1 MKIEDFFL
9 KSVGEW
15 KSMRS
20 SHSLAFQE
28 FEEIRSTIK
37 IFPIR
42 INDSKVIKII
52 KEYSINTNEVKT
64 AFLMS
69 WKAKSEWND
78 ENEKEN
84 SSGESILI
92 PLEVSE
98 TEGKIIRSVGYTEAV
113 ELISSYKLL
122 NDGTLIIYSNYN
134 QINTEE
140 RVWFLSNN
148 LRSRSS
154 VTRATNSLAILHTSY
169 ASEIRSFKK

>member
-15 KSMRS
+15 NSMRS

-42 INDSKVIKII
+42 NDDSKVIKLL
-52 KEYSINTNEVKT
+52 KEYSRNTNEVKT

-69 WKAKSEWND
+69 WEAKSEWDD
-78 ENEKEN
+78 ENQKEDK
-84 SSGESILI
+84 SGESILI
-92 PLEVSE
+92 PLELSK
-98 TEGKIIRSVGYTEAV
+98 TEGRIIRSLGYTESV
-113 ELISSYKLL
+113 QLISSYKLL

-134 QINTEE
+134 QNTTEE

-169 ASEIRSFKK
+169 ASEIRSLKK

>member
-1 MKIEDFFL
+1 MKIEEFFL

-28 FEEIRSTIK
+28 FEEIRSTVK
-37 IFPIR
+37 IFPMR
-42 INDSKVIKII
+42 HNDSKVIKLI

-64 AFLMS
+64 PFLMS
-69 WKAKSEWND
+69 WKAKSEWDDDNK
-78 ENEKEN
+78 KEN

-92 PLEVSE
+92 PLEVSD
-98 TEGKIIRSVGYTEAV
+98 TEGKIIRSVGYTESV

-140 RVWFLSNN
+140 RIWFLSNS

-169 ASEIRSFKK
+169 ASEIRIFKK

>member
-15 KSMRS
+15 NSMRS

-28 FEEIRSTIK
+28 FEEIRSKIK
-37 IFPIR
+37 IVPIK
-42 INDSKVIKII
+42 NNESKVIKLL
-52 KEYSINTNEVKT
+52 KDYSKNTNEVKT

-69 WKAKSEWND
+69 WEAKSEWDD
-78 ENEKEN
+78 ENIKEDM
-84 SSGESILI
+84 SGESILI
-92 PLEVSE
+92 PLEVSQ

-113 ELISSYKLL
+113 QLISSYKLL

-134 QINTEE
+134 QITTEE

>member
-1 MKIEDFFL
+1 MGIEDFFL

-15 KSMRS
+15 NSMRS

-37 IFPIR
+37 IVPIK
-42 INDSKVIKII
+42 NNESKVIKLL
-52 KEYSINTNEVKT
+52 KDYSKNTNEVKT
-64 AFLMS
+64 AFQMS
-69 WKAKSEWND
+69 WEAKSEWDD
-78 ENEKEN
+78 ENIKEDM
-84 SSGESILI
+84 SGESILI
-92 PLEVSE
+92 PLEVSQ

-113 ELISSYKLL
+113 QLISSYKLL

-134 QINTEE
+134 QITTEE

-169 ASEIRSFKK
+169 ASEIRSIKK

>member
-1 MKIEDFFL
+1 MNIKEFFL

-15 KSMRS
+15 NSMRS
-20 SHSLAFQE
+20 GHSLAFQE

-37 IFPIR
+37 IVPIK
-42 INDSKVIKII
+42 NNESKVIKLL
-52 KEYSINTNEVKT
+52 KDYSKNTKEVKT

-69 WKAKSEWND
+69 WEAKSEWDD
-78 ENEKEN
+78 ENIKEDM
-84 SSGESILI
+84 SGESILI
-92 PLEVSE
+92 PLEVSQ
-98 TEGKIIRSVGYTEAV
+98 TEGKIIRSVGYTEATQ
-113 ELISSYKLL
+113 LISSYKLL

-134 QINTEE
+134 QIITEE

-169 ASEIRSFKK
+169 ASEIRIFKK

>member
-1 MKIEDFFL
+1 MKIEEFFL

-37 IFPIR
+37 IFPMR
-42 INDSKVIKII
+42 QNDSKVIKLI
-52 KEYSINTNEVKT
+52 KENSINTNQVKT

-69 WKAKSEWND
+69 WKAKSEWDD
-78 ENEKEN
+78 ENKKGN

-92 PLEVSE
+92 PLEVSK

-140 RVWFLSNN
+140 RVWFLSDN

-169 ASEIRSFKK
+169 SSEIRIFKK